1 MSDSD
6 PPSPASISQIQ
17 GDLHEIAKLLRDADH
32 LEPEAKQTLADLLD
46 EFRNE
51 LRPDSLRSP
60 QTAHLAE
67 MVAQAARSLHEQQ
80 GRGPLDQIRDRIDQ
94 AIGRAEAEAP
104 VLAGVVRRFV
114 DALANI
120 GI

>member
-1 MSDSD
+1 
-6 PPSPASISQIQ
+6 
-17 GDLHEIAKLLRDADH
+17 
-32 LEPEAKQTLADLLD
+32 
-46 EFRNE
+46 
-51 LRPDSLRSP
+51 
-60 QTAHLAE
+60 
-67 MVAQAARSLHEQQ
+67 LHEQQ